1 MVMVVPVPVRMA
13 MVVVAVPVFAMPVF
27 AMIVRAMV
35 VIGAAFRIERR
46 LDLDHIGAEVLQH
59 VADHR
64 IAADQDDVGLELGR
78 QVPVADVPGKAQ
90 QGLRTVGAHRHQRLG
105 PGDDAHIAAT
115 AQRQPIAAAQMLRA
129 VQVQQVCGARG
140 SGDDDTAAM
149 TAVVVEHGLVDR
161 LAGPGSGRGDAAGLD
176 EVVELA
182 EALCPSL
189 ERRRETLSQG
199 EAFLIAAEAWGR
211 PPLCGAVA
219 YPVAVG
225 ALCGVAGIP
234 LQPAL
239 AAWLH
244 AFAANLVSVAV
255 RLVPLGQTQGVSVI
269 AGLAPLLLETAARS
283 AVSTLDDLGA
293 ASLVSDIAAMRHE
306 TLPTRIFIT

>member
-1 MVMVVPVPVRMA
+1 MTADTVTGAQLLRLQTWLSPAFPV
-13 MVVVAVPVFAMPVF
+13 
-27 AMIVRAMV
+27 
-35 VIGAAFRIERR
+35 GAFSYS
-46 LDLDHIGAEVLQH
+46 H
-59 VADHR
+59 
-64 IAADQDDVGLELGR
+64 GLETAIVEGR
-78 QVPVADVPGKAQ
+78 VVTPDALAAWIS
-90 QGLRTVGAHRHQRLG
+90 GLVEFGSGWTDTVLF
-105 PGDDAHIAAT
+105 
-115 AQRQPIAAAQMLRA
+115 AAAWRA
-129 VQVQQVCGARG
+129 VG
-140 SGDDDTAAM
+140 DTA
-149 TAVVVEHGLVDR
+149 L
-161 LAGPGSGRGDAAGLD
+161 LD
-176 EVVELA
+176 DVVELA

-225 ALCGVAGIP
+225 ALCGVAGLP

-283 AVSTLDDLGA
+283 AVSSLDDLGA